1 MRTILFILLSV
12 VLFSGCKSRE
22 EKVAELIKQDMFKTL
37 YDFESYEPIET
48 KIDSAFTSIYT
59 DSTIIA
65 YAYIARHFLDDV
77 QDDLEKV
84 KEAQRTAKIWSD
96 SYSSYGRSEYE
107 KAYNESK
114 EYLEKVNSNM
124 SIVNNYVDSIKAA
137 SSNFVNEFCG
147 WKATHR
153 FRCKTKGG
161 NFDLGDYIYIFDK
174 DLKRIIH
181 KEDANDDS
189 NSKIKSLI
197 DEAIHSDE
205 EDSIDAVSE
214 ATALTE
220 TSK

>member
-1 MRTILFILLSV
+1 MFNLPVCVF
-12 VLFSGCKSRE
+12 FS
-22 EKVAELIKQDMFKTL
+22 LI
-37 YDFESYEPIET
+37 
-48 KIDSAFTSIYT
+48 
-59 DSTIIA
+59 
-65 YAYIARHFLDDV
+65 R
-77 QDDLEKV
+77 
-84 KEAQRTAKIWSD
+84 
-96 SYSSYGRSEYE
+96 
-107 KAYNESK
+107 
-114 EYLEKVNSNM
+114 
-124 SIVNNYVDSIKAA
+124 
-137 SSNFVNEFCG
+137 
-147 WKATHR
+147 
-153 FRCKTKGG
+153 